1 MVWDVKAVSQHT
13 GFALDHLIPQQ
24 QRGLATNTE
33 RNHSSKV
40 QAKALVSITKVESVA
55 TSPTH
60 CKTGLKKI
68 LEKVI
73 VTPSLLFSCMP
84 AAGLWSYTSLELALI
99 WLVAAAKWPHHRLIV
114 QDTFLPLSTYFYWV
128 LSKALYFVLL
138 SQVPWEAFKLYNILH
153 IIIKTCTQ
161 AIHKT

>member
-24 QRGLATNTE
+24 QRDLATKTE

-73 VTPSLLFSCMP
+73 VTPSLLFNCMP

-114 QDTFLPLSTYFYWV
+114 QATFLPLSTYFDWV